1 MRIHIIYAFMQ
12 KHKVDINVAARSI
25 NFYVDIKLNKI
36 FIDIK
41 NIDLAAARSIFFIHV
56 YALHKRV

>member
-1 MRIHIIYAFMQ
+1 MQ

-25 NFYVDIKLNKI
+25 NFYVDIKLHKF

>member
-1 MRIHIIYAFMQ
+1 MR
-12 KHKVDINVAARSI
+12 KHKSVINVMARLI
-25 NFYVDIKLNKI
+25 NFYVNIYLYNF

-41 NIDLAAARSIFFIHV
+41 NIDLAMARSIFFIHV